1 MLTKPLLALILAACG
16 VSSTSAT
23 ADPPAEEPGE
33 FEPTEPAIKP
43 TDSHWCCQSV
53 DFKTMSGEGCNA
65 FSGSIELINA
75 CAKYL
80 YCEGNAV
87 KDDGKVQCQ

>member
-1 MLTKPLLALILAACG
+1 MIKAIVFAALAACG
-16 VSSTSAT
+16 VQPTPAT
-23 ADPPAEEPGE
+23 ADPPAEQPGE
-33 FEPTEPAIKP
+33 FEPTEPVVKP

-87 KDDGKVQCQ
+87 KDDGKVKCQ